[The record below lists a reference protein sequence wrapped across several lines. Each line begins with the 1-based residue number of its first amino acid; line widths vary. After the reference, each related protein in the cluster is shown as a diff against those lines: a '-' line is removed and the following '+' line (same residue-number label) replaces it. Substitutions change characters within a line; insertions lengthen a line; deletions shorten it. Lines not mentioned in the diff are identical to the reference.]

1 MRPYLAIIKDSFR
14 EAMASRVLWILLA
27 LITLALLAIAPLTYS
42 QQRTIGLRDIEH
54 WPEIAEKVREASS
67 GSAAGS
73 AAHAVSA
80 PVARIWGLLAKPEQQ
95 QIRDFQP
102 IKQRPKLRDM
112 KHYQDTLADL
122 QKTFEKLLRRRD
134 FYDRGDWS
142 GTRLSFEGQ
151 QLAARQKDLD
161 DEEMQRL
168 NRIAFEA
175 AFPGIIRSSPS
186 TSFQLRYALYG
197 NLGEPLPVSKQQ
209 MVNFFREKLPWFI
222 DKILLSIGL
231 LVAVLVTAPIIPQ
244 TFDPGSL
251 HLLLSK
257 PINRSLLYV
266 TKFLGGCAF
275 VLLAAT
281 YLFIGLWL
289 LLGWRMGVW
298 EPRLLWCIPIYGF
311 VFAIYYS
318 VAALAGL
325 FWRNTIVSII
335 VAMLFWGLCFGI
347 GIADGLM
354 KGIVEKGRIK
364 RIVPAGEQLVVV
376 DRSNTPLAWNARLKQ
391 WDVVFLSDEA
401 AEMRSVI
408 TAVAQLPRMTGPVY
422 DPRGKQLVALATS
435 FRNGQKMLVAGNA
448 DQDWRSL
455 EIAAA
460 PSSPL
465 ELLSAP
471 AGAPIL
477 VTSDGFSRLA
487 SDLKPADK
495 PIKFMG
501 FDIPLRTRG
510 PLEDIGPTPRQTW
523 ARPTNAAIDPASGRI
538 AVVSR
543 NELMTYE
550 PDSNGSYRLLSE
562 QKLKFK
568 EDQKV
573 ELAIA
578 GDTIVIAYGA
588 GELLLLDATSLA
600 TRRTVVTKDSH
611 AVETIAADKNGK
623 QFAVLTDDDRLWL
636 LDPQAGILQLANV
649 RGQGDISAAAFGP
662 AGDLLVADRTT
673 RLTQYAAGWQQIERQ
688 LAPAFSLTEWT
699 YRYFVRPIYWVCPKP
714 GEFYKTVQYVLLAQN
729 DNQGDNQA
737 EASRSA
743 GSLQSELHPWAPVRS
758 SLAFMLVM
766 LAIGCVYMQWQEF

>member
-27 LITLALLAIAPLTYS
+27 LITLALLVIAPLTY
-42 QQRTIGLRDIEH
+42 QQKRTVGLRDIEH
-54 WPEIAEKVREASS
+54 WPEIAEKLREASS
-67 GSAAGS
+67 GSA
-73 AAHAVSA
+73 SA
-80 PVARIWGLLAKPEQQ
+80 PITRIWSLLDKNGQQ
-95 QIRDFQP
+95 QVRDFKP

-112 KHYQDTLADL
+112 KQYQDSQKGL
-122 QKTFEKLLRRRD
+122 QQTFDKLLKSRE
-134 FYDRGDWS
+134 FYDRADWS
-142 GTRLSFEGQ
+142 GSRLSFEGQ
-151 QLAARQKDLD
+151 QLAARQKELD

-175 AFPGIIRSSPS
+175 AFPGIIHSSPS
-186 TSFQLRYALYG
+186 TSFQLQYALYG
-197 NLGEPLPVSKQQ
+197 DLGEPLPVSKQQ
-209 MVNFFREKLPWFI
+209 MVNFFRQNLPWFI

-289 LLGWRMGVW
+289 LLGWRLGVW
-298 EPRLLWCIPIYGF
+298 ETRLLWCIPIYGF

-335 VAMLFWGLCFGI
+335 VAMLFWGLCFGV

-364 RIVPAGEQLVVV
+364 QIVPAGEQTVVV
-376 DRSNTPLAWNARLKQ
+376 DRSNTPLAWNANLKR
-391 WDVVFLSDEA
+391 WDVVFLGEEA

-435 FRNGQKMLVAGNA
+435 FRNGQQMIVAGDA
-448 DQDWRSL
+448 DQSWRNV

-465 ELLSAP
+465 VLLSAP
-471 AGAPIL
+471 DGAPIL

-487 SDLKPADK
+487 SDLKAADK

-510 PLEDIGPTPRQTW
+510 PLEDIGPAPRQTW
-523 ARPTNAAIDPASGRI
+523 GSPANATLDPTSGRI

-543 NELMTYE
+543 GELMTYE
-550 PDSNGSYRLLSE
+550 PDSSGKYRKLSE
-562 QKLKFK
+562 QKLKIK
-568 EDQKV
+568 DDQKV
-573 ELAIA
+573 KLAFA
-578 GDTIVIAYGA
+578 GNTIVIAYGT
-588 GELLLLDATSLA
+588 GELLLVDATSLA
-600 TRRTVVTKDSH
+600 TRNTVQTKDSH
-611 AVETIAADKNGK
+611 AVEAIATDPAGR
-623 QFAVLTDDDRLWL
+623 QFAVLLDDDRLWL
-636 LDPQAGILQLANV
+636 LDPQSGAMQLAKV
-649 RGQGDISAAAFGP
+649 RGQGDISAMAYDPG
-662 AGDLLVADRTT
+662 GNLLVADRTT
-673 RLTQYAAGWQQIERQ
+673 RVTQYAAASWQEERQ
-688 LAPAFSLTEWT
+688 LAPSFSLTEWT
-699 YRYFVRPIYWVCPKP
+699 YRYIVRPIYWVCPKP
-714 GEFYKTVQYVLLAQN
+714 GEFYKTVQYVLLAQD
-729 DNQGDNQA
+729 DNKT
-737 EASRSA
+737 EAHFSA

-758 SLAFMLVM
+758 SFAFMLVM